1 MDRHFQSRYKKKPS
15 MRRYKRW
22 NSRIKP
28 HVPFYSIK
36 QHNNSGIVEHHRSAY
51 WPEVRNHHVLSVAS
65 EPMRK
70 YQYQQG
76 PENFHLVTSSVSESS
91 PCIASAV
98 TSTANSIK
106 SCDESRSECEEI
118 KNAEVVTRNEVKKQ
132 QVKSSNGSEVLGEL
146 KTPQK
151 LLNVSVTRDKK
162 ITSVLSPF
170 AKVFIPS
177 VNLARSFSERKATL
191 EESKVENITSTKIKL
206 SLDLKVGETILG
218 EAKE

>member
-1 MDRHFQSRYKKKPS
+1 
-15 MRRYKRW
+15 
-22 NSRIKP
+22 
-28 HVPFYSIK
+28 
-36 QHNNSGIVEHHRSAY
+36 
-51 WPEVRNHHVLSVAS
+51 
-65 EPMRK
+65 MRK

-76 PENFHLVTSSVSESS
+76 TENFHIVSSSVSESS

-106 SCDESRSECEEI
+106 SCGESRSECEI
-118 KNAEVVTRNEVKKQ
+118 KNAEVVPRNEVKKKQ
-132 QVKSSNGSEVLGEL
+132 LKSSSGTEVLGEF

-162 ITSVLSPF
+162 LTSVLSPF

-177 VNLARSFSERKATL
+177 VNLARSLSERKATL
-191 EESKVENITSTKIKL
+191 EESKGENITSTKLKL
-206 SLDLKVGETILG
+206 SLDVKTGETIIG